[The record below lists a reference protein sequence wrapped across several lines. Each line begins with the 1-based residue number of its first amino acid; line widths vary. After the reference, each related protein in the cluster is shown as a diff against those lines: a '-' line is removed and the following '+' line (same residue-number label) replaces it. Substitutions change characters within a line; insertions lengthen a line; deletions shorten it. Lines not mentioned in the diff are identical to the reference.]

1 MWIKQ
6 NIKWFLKTK
15 AILVFVLFLCLES
28 EGQELV
34 WAKEIICENCGA
46 SNLLYDDLGHFYT
59 TISFEDS
66 IQINKNQPYII
77 GEYDDNTLIAK
88 FDTSRK
94 LIWCKLYNCKIYG
107 RGNFVLDNN
116 QNICFTGIFK
126 DTFNFTK
133 KGIKY
138 SYFGDYKMGAFFGKL
153 DSSGKVL
160 WINNIDA
167 EFYGNMLHLVAIKSN
182 NLYLVKHSTAHDTF
196 SLKSEDSTI
205 YLFNS
210 DKTNILN
217 IFKFNDM
224 GGLVWKKELTTWNH
238 FSNRLKCN
246 HIEIDDS
253 SNIYIAGYIDGEVD
267 FDIGAGK
274 KVLNSYNTYF
284 GGHTQYLA
292 KYDSN
297 FNLKWVNQ
305 INHGDWRVIDD
316 IIIGNNGVY
325 CEGFFNDVL
334 SCGDFKNPIRE
345 LVSHEPSLNVYVLG
359 YNFEGE
365 LEFSKI
371 MYNSWFFHLSY
382 FDKNI
387 FNYGSIEDSCNIY
400 LNNYLKVYS
409 HGMQTAYVVK
419 YNINKKPIW
428 ELKLSSNTVGITNL
442 FQDDKEFLYTVG
454 YFEDSTDFDPSPE
467 EYYLSHGRIFF
478 AKYSPSITA
487 YDTISICKGN
497 KHQFPCGNYSSS
509 NTIDTCTKNSY
520 LGHDSII
527 ITTSNIIEPDTGV
540 SKTQNLFTAID
551 TFCSHAWLNCHTNT
565 TIFGETYRF
574 FKAKQN
580 GSYALIVNKEG
591 CLDTSACY
599 PVEIDYQFF
608 LPNSFTPNDDGL
620 NDVFEPV
627 GNGIHSYHLKI
638 YNSWG
643 QQVFSGSSNQPWN
656 GQYKNF
662 EAGNGIYYYT
672 IEINSVFD
680 KKSTQT
686 GTVLLIR

>member
-88 FDTSRK
+88 FDTSGK

-160 WINNIDA
+160 WINNIDD

-224 GGLVWKKELTTWNH
+224 GGLVWKKELTTGNH

-274 KVLNSYNTYF
+274 KS
-284 GGHTQYLA
+284 
-292 KYDSN
+292 
-297 FNLKWVNQ
+297 
-305 INHGDWRVIDD
+305 
-316 IIIGNNGVY
+316 
-325 CEGFFNDVL
+325 
-334 SCGDFKNPIRE
+334 FK
-345 LVSHEPSLNVYVLG
+345 
-359 YNFEGE
+359 
-365 LEFSKI
+365 
-371 MYNSWFFHLSY
+371 
-382 FDKNI
+382 
-387 FNYGSIEDSCNIY
+387 
-400 LNNYLKVYS
+400 
-409 HGMQTAYVVK
+409 
-419 YNINKKPIW
+419 
-428 ELKLSSNTVGITNL
+428 
-442 FQDDKEFLYTVG
+442 FL
-454 YFEDSTDFDPSPE
+454 
-467 EYYLSHGRIFF
+467 
-478 AKYSPSITA
+478 
-487 YDTISICKGN
+487 
-497 KHQFPCGNYSSS
+497 
-509 NTIDTCTKNSY
+509 
-520 LGHDSII
+520 
-527 ITTSNIIEPDTGV
+527 
-540 SKTQNLFTAID
+540 
-551 TFCSHAWLNCHTNT
+551 
-565 TIFGETYRF
+565 
-574 FKAKQN
+574 
-580 GSYALIVNKEG
+580 
-591 CLDTSACY
+591 
-599 PVEIDYQFF
+599 
-608 LPNSFTPNDDGL
+608 
-620 NDVFEPV
+620 
-627 GNGIHSYHLKI
+627 
-638 YNSWG
+638 
-643 QQVFSGSSNQPWN
+643 
-656 GQYKNF
+656 
-662 EAGNGIYYYT
+662 
-672 IEINSVFD
+672 
-680 KKSTQT
+680 
-686 GTVLLIR
+686 